1 MIVEDERRTQISAA
15 NLRIPPYGIL
25 EEQPTSPD
33 AYHASN
39 ALNLE
44 SVGNNSVIIERNKAN
59 NTNNCVQSTGF
70 IFYFFTS
77 LKFFIFLLCHF

>member
-33 AYHASN
+33 YHASN

-70 IFYFFTS
+70 I
-77 LKFFIFLLCHF
+77 ILLF

>member
-25 EEQPTSPD
+25 NDPTSPTD
-33 AYHASN
+33 CHASN

-44 SVGNNSVIIERNKAN
+44 SVGNSAVDGVRNKAN
-59 NTNNCVQSTGF
+59 LNNCVQSNNLSG
-70 IFYFFTS
+70 
-77 LKFFIFLLCHF
+77 